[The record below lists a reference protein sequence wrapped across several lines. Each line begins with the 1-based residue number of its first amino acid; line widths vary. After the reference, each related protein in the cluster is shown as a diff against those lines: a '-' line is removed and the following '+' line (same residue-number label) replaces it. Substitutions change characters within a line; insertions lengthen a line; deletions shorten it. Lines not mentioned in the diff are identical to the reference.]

1 MSSSA
6 ANPQHEPTM
15 EEILASI
22 RKIISEDQ
30 PEGAKP
36 APAPQ
41 PTPLRAVVPEPAL
54 APLAA
59 VAAPAASADLDVL
72 DLTEEVPEEASP
84 ALAASPP
91 IHEDIAFESVED
103 DPDSEPAPEP
113 FAAEPEPTAE
123 DNDLI
128 SKSTRSLVSRA
139 FATMD
144 KGPVRYTPPPAG
156 ALDSIFVQAV
166 QSAFQPTL
174 KDWVDGHNA
183 EILESLKPLIR
194 AWMDEHLPPLIE
206 AAVAKEIGRAASAR
220 KR

>member
-22 RKIISEDQ
+22 RKIISEDS

-36 APAPQ
+36 APASP
-41 PTPLRAVVPEPAL
+41 PTSLRTVPTETAPATSP
-54 APLAA
+54 ATT
-59 VAAPAASADLDVL
+59 AASADLDVL
-72 DLTEEVPEEASP
+72 DLTEEVAEEEEEEKTPP
-84 ALAASPP
+84 AKPP
-91 IHEDIAFESVED
+91 IHDDIAFED
-103 DPDSEPAPEP
+103 DDSSQSEPAPSP
-113 FAAEPEPTAE
+113 VAAAAEPSPE
-123 DNDLI
+123 DDDLI
-128 SKSTRSLVSRA
+128 SSSTRSLVGRA
-139 FATMD
+139 FANMD
-144 KGPVRYTPPPAG
+144 KGPVKYAPPSG
-156 ALDSIFVQAV
+156 GTLDAIFVQAV

-174 KDWVDGHNA
+174 KDWVDGHKP

-206 AAVAKEIGRAASAR
+206 AAVAKEISRAASTR

>member
-41 PTPLRAVVPEPAL
+41 PTPLRAVVPEPAR

-59 VAAPAASADLDVL
+59 VAPSADLDVL
-72 DLTEEVPEEASP
+72 DLTEEVPEEAPP
-84 ALAASPP
+84 APAASPP
-91 IHEDIAFESVED
+91 IHDDIAFED
-103 DPDSEPAPEP
+103 DESDSEPAPEP
-113 FAAEPEPTAE
+113 LAAEPEPNAE
-123 DNDLI
+123 DDELI

-144 KGPVRYTPPPAG
+144 KGPVKYAPPPAG

-174 KDWVDGHNA
+174 KDWVNGHNA

-206 AAVAKEIGRAASAR
+206 AAVAKEIGRAASTR